1 MSGGKLITFSIIL
14 LVNFIIEILFT
25 FKSHIFIREFILFWI
40 FFIAAIVLLTGLNK
54 RWSAPWFTV
63 FFSLQLLNFIY
74 LYNNLVSR
82 HTFLFIIAL
91 FFSALGL
98 LISAASIKKAAEKK
112 KNIPKTEIVESFEP
126 GKYLASKTGS
136 VYHAPKCDWAKKIKE
151 NSRVWLNSDEEAKE
165 KGYKKH
171 SCLE

>member
-14 LVNFIIEILFT
+14 LVNFIIEIFFT
-25 FKSHIFIREFILFWI
+25 FNSHIFIREFILFWI
-40 FFIAAIVLLTGLNK
+40 FFIASVVLLFGIGANAK
-54 RWSAPWFTV
+54 WSAPWFAV

-74 LYNNLVSR
+74 LYNNLVNM
-82 HTFLFIIAL
+82 HNIIFIAAL

-98 LISAASIKKAAEKK
+98 LIAAAFIKRKIKKV
-112 KNIPKTEIVESFEP
+112 PKTEIVESFEP

-136 VYHAPKCDWAKKIKE
+136 VYHAPKCDWAKKIKKQGQVWF
-151 NSRVWLNSDEEAKE
+151 NSESEAEE